1 MSQPF
6 LRFEDGKIA
15 LGGKD
20 LLVQSAQLSI
30 APSLEADRVY
40 GDYDAGLA
48 GAKIELPTRAF
59 SPVGGLV
66 GSLSITFIVTADF
79 FAQNQTVNSIDRLF
93 DISSGMS
100 EAPINGNIVGR
111 YVFDHMYLKDFG
123 FSLSP
128 FRTIVAKASYNIYG
142 TIRKRVSERFTRVSL
157 DPAHGL
163 KSFGEVKASGSSM
176 DSYSGGRFEVTQLEY
191 NILVGRKI
199 SNLIRESEHTTV
211 NTRADGVLPSRVSV
225 ENIEVT
231 MTVKGNEIVR
241 NLNPMG
247 DAQSGTTPDGLSDS
261 SIDAYLYSLSGN
273 RIAKFSCTG
282 KIMQQSLSVAEGAHS
297 MGSLTIK
304 QIIK

>member
-40 GDYDAGLA
+40 VDYDASLS

-59 SPVGGLV
+59 SPVGGLA
-66 GSLSITFIVTADF
+66 GSLSISFIVTADF

-100 EAPINGNIVGR
+100 EDPINGNIVGR
-111 YVFDHMYLKDFG
+111 YLFDHMYLRDFG

-128 FRTIVAKASYNIYG
+128 FRTIVAKANYNIYG
-142 TIRKRVSERFTRVSL
+142 TIRKTASRRFTRVSL

-163 KSFGEVKASGSSM
+163 KSFGEVKASGLNM
-176 DSYSGGRFEVTQLEY
+176 DSYSGGRFEVTQLDY

-261 SIDAYLYSLSGN
+261 SIDAYLYSLGGN

-297 MGSLTIK
+297 MSSLTIK